1 MFSTNSR
8 SALTRRVFLGSAAA
22 GAGALALGCNGSV
35 DGMSDPD
42 GGGRTGSDSGP
53 RPDGSAPGN
62 QAPVWTA
69 IPSINFV
76 AGVPS
81 RVSIAEYVSDPDGD
95 ALVLELNDV
104 ALPAGVTFDATGM
117 QFVYDGSGA
126 IAMTTGHVLSADD
139 GQG

>member
-1 MFSTNSR
+1 MVMNSR
-8 SALTRRVFLGSAAA
+8 SALTRRSFIGCAAA
-22 GAGALALGCNGSV
+22 GAGALALGACNGTV

-42 GGGRTGSDSGP
+42 GGRSGSDSGP

-69 IPSINFV
+69 IPPIVFV
-76 AGVPS
+76 AGVAS
-81 RVSIAEYVSDPDGD
+81 SFSIAAYVSDPDGD

-104 ALPAGVTFDATGM
+104 ALPAGVTFDAAGM
-117 QFVYDGSGA
+117 RFVYDGVGA